1 MYTLPEGF
9 ESAALTCKKIHALCT
24 SFIQNHN
31 TLRSRFH
38 NFDYIED
45 TTDPIHTI
53 RTAFDVITRIAVE
66 PVVARY
72 IRHADFEMDSRFTQG
87 RPRYLLAD
95 VHCDGAVLKML
106 ANSPHLKQAGL
117 DWQEFYAKIEEDLQ
131 AIRYSQHAAAFLMTL
146 LPNVQTLVLPRR
158 WKPLDATDK
167 LIDAVVREAHQPH
180 LPDDR
185 PSLSQVTR
193 FETSVSVWPQE
204 RGDLDWVNPF
214 LGLPHV
220 QSFYG
225 PGCVAIGDDGHTHH
239 ASKNPENGFGKS
251 LTTVDLV
258 GCCIDEVGIDD
269 FLQNTTCLRTLRYSH
284 VTKVHTGPQDWNVC
298 KFIAA
303 IEQKVGSHLEE
314 LSVFIREL
322 RGSIASDKAT
332 IRGFQ
337 RLRRLEFP
345 LEVAVCSIAATNAC
359 RPATTSNKPLMVGHV
374 STDEHYAPADIELS
388 LNELVPASV
397 SQLSLV
403 SSGTDD
409 HAKALRVI
417 FRYFAARKESTLP
430 ALEEIRLSCPASAG
444 DAYKEQC
451 ARLLAETEKVGVV
464 MHLERWPS
472 SVSIVW
478 DGEQ

>member
-1 MYTLPEGF
+1 M
-9 ESAALTCKKIHALCT
+9 
-24 SFIQNHN
+24 
-31 TLRSRFH
+31 
-38 NFDYIED
+38 
-45 TTDPIHTI
+45 
-53 RTAFDVITRIAVE
+53 
-66 PVVARY
+66 
-72 IRHADFEMDSRFTQG
+72 
-87 RPRYLLAD
+87 
-95 VHCDGAVLKML
+95 
-106 ANSPHLKQAGL
+106 
-117 DWQEFYAKIEEDLQ
+117 
-131 AIRYSQHAAAFLMTL
+131 
-146 LPNVQTLVLPRR
+146 
-158 WKPLDATDK
+158 
-167 LIDAVVREAHQPH
+167 
-180 LPDDR
+180 
-185 PSLSQVTR
+185 
-193 FETSVSVWPQE
+193 
-204 RGDLDWVNPF
+204 NPF

-220 QSFYG
+220 QSFHG
-225 PGCVAIGDDGHTHH
+225 PGCVAIEDDGHTHH
-239 ASKNPENGFGKS
+239 ASKNPEGGFEKS

-258 GCCIDEVGIDD
+258 GCCIDEVGIAD

-322 RGSIASDKAT
+322 RGSIASGKAT

-337 RLRRLEFP
+337 RLRRLESP
-345 LEVAVCSIAATNAC
+345 LEVAVCNIAATNAC
-359 RPATTSNKPLMVGHV
+359 RAATTSNKSLVVGHA
-374 STDEHYAPADIELS
+374 STDEHYAPAEDELS

-417 FRYFAARKESTLP
+417 FRHFAARKESTLP